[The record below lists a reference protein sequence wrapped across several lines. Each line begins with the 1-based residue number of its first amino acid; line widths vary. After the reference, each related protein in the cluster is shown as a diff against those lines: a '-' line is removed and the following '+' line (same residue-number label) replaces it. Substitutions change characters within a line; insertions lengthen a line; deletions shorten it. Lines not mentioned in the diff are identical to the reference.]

1 MAFKLKKRIMDDA
14 DLDVTSF
21 MNLMIVLVPV
31 MLLSLTFKQI
41 TVLEINLPNLGEG
54 DGGGLDQQG
63 QLEVVI
69 EKDRFDVFY
78 PTDNLIKTIPL
89 INEGKSY
96 DFRQLT
102 MVLQGVKAK
111 LPERKD
117 ILIRAKAET
126 DYQTLV
132 STMDSAKSYKT
143 VVAASLVEI
152 ELFPQ
157 LSLAEAGEK

>member
-1 MAFKLKKRIMDDA
+1 MAFKFKQRVQDDA

-31 MLLSLTFKQI
+31 MLLSLTFRQI
-41 TVLEINLPNLGEG
+41 TVLEINLPNLGKG
-54 DGGGLDQQG
+54 DGGGLDTPG

-78 PTDNLIKTIPL
+78 PTDNLIKTVPL

-102 MVLQGVKAK
+102 LVLQGVKNK

-117 ILIRAKAET
+117 IMIRAKADT

-132 STMDSAKSYKT
+132 STMDAAKSYKT
-143 VVAASLVEI
+143 VVAASLVEV